1 MEILATFERVSR
13 QRLNRDKTTLFF
25 SKSTPQ
31 DQQLQIMAALG
42 VSELKQYEEYL
53 DLPAMVGRNKQA
65 SFGKIKQR
73 VWKRLQGWEGK
84 LLSQAG

>member
-1 MEILATFERVSR
+1 MEE
-13 QRLNRDKTTLFF
+13 
-25 SKSTPQ
+25 
-31 DQQLQIMAALG
+31 LG

-53 DLPAMVGRNKQA
+53 GLPAMVGRNKKA
-65 SFGKIKQR
+65 SFGKIKQK